1 MRSYGIFYNPESE
14 VLSILVWSHG
24 LKVQPK
30 MFINIPPKCSDFHMA
45 KDWKTVKMIKE
56 QKPELLIN
64 KRENIID
71 KLNYINPLVNSFG
84 EYIAARVNGGFIV
97 IDQPIDLDSIFGPL
111 NGSIISFTKGDI
123 DRIRKNKRL
132 EKYLLKN
139 SNIGKELINYRNNA

>member
-1 MRSYGIFYNPESE
+1 
-14 VLSILVWSHG
+14 
-24 LKVQPK
+24 
-30 MFINIPPKCSDFHMA
+30 MA